1 MGLLDGC
8 QVVRRMPGREKDWTL
23 VASEGGGLALGDV
36 LAGLGNDDK
45 ITTA

>member
-8 QVVRRMPGREKDWTL
+8 QVERRMPGREDWTL